1 VKASVGAGV
10 MVGEIYD
17 FAGIFGRK
25 CARIRTKPEK
35 PGKNLWKPKKSD

>member
-1 VKASVGAGV
+1 VKAGVGVGV